1 MEQFAK
7 GQVVRS
13 AAEVYEEFFVPALF
27 GQWAGPIVDAAAV
40 KPRDAVLDVACGTGV
55 VAREAARRLGR
66 TGGKVVGLDCN
77 DGMLAVARR
86 FAPNID
92 WRLGQAEDLP
102 FEDDAFDA
110 VTCQFGLMFFE
121 YRIAALK
128 EMWRVLRPGGRL
140 AVATWDRLEQS
151 PGYAA
156 MVALLQRLF
165 GQRAADALRA
175 PFAIGDPGMLAALA
189 EDAGITGATIETRDG
204 IVSFPSLDAWVHTD
218 VKGWTLADMIDDAQF
233 RTLLDAARSELSAF
247 VQADGTV
254 SFAGPAHILTA
265 VKG

>member
-27 GQWAGPIVDAAAV
+27 GQWADPIVDAAGV
-40 KPRDAVLDVACGTGV
+40 KPGDMILDVACGTGV
-55 VAREAARRLGR
+55 VAREAAKRLGKSGR
-66 TGGKVVGLDCN
+66 VFGLDCN

-86 FAPNID
+86 IAPNID
-92 WRLGQAEDLP
+92 WRLGRAEDLP
-102 FEDDAFDA
+102 FESCIFDA
-110 VTCQFGLMFFE
+110 VTCQFALMFFE
-121 YRIAALK
+121 DRGAALR
-128 EMWRVLRPGGRL
+128 EMWRVLKPGGRL
-140 AVATWDRLEQS
+140 AVATWDRLEHS
-151 PGYAA
+151 PGYSA

-165 GQRAADALRA
+165 GQQAADALRA
-175 PFAIGDPGMLAALA
+175 PFVIGEADTLTTIAA
-189 EDAGITGATIETRDG
+189 EAGITGAAVETRDG
-204 IVSFPSLDAWVHTD
+204 AVTFPSLDAWVHTD